1 MNFLCVVPVYNED
14 EKIQQLC
21 SEIKEFQSNNKN
33 IDFLLIN
40 NGSTDKSREIMESFN
55 LKIVNNEKNLGVG
68 FALIQGYKYAI
79 KSKYDYL
86 IHLAGN
92 GKMKPKEINK
102 FISLIEND
110 NYDFVHGSRFLDDGN
125 YKNNPLSRIIL
136 IRILTI
142 FISLLFRKKITDA
155 TCGFRAFKTTL
166 FIDILN
172 KIDNEKYYTYRYE
185 YLTLGKALLDKKINF
200 AEVGVTMDYKKKRY
214 SKIRPIIDW
223 FPIIIGWLEAFFDN
237 KKY

>member
-1 MNFLCVVPVYNED
+1 
-14 EKIQQLC
+14 
-21 SEIKEFQSNNKN
+21 
-33 IDFLLIN
+33 
-40 NGSTDKSREIMESFN
+40 
-55 LKIVNNEKNLGVG
+55 
-68 FALIQGYKYAI
+68 
-79 KSKYDYL
+79 
-86 IHLAGN
+86 
-92 GKMKPKEINK
+92 MKPKEINK

-125 YKNNPLSRIIL
+125 YNNNPVSRIIL

-185 YLTLGKALLDKKINF
+185 YLTLGKALLDK
-200 AEVGVTMDYKKKRY
+200 
-214 SKIRPIIDW
+214 
-223 FPIIIGWLEAFFDN
+223 N
-237 KKY
+237 KFR

>member
-79 KSKYDYL
+79 KAKYDYL

-125 YKNNPLSRIIL
+125 YKNNPVSRIIL

-142 FISLLFRKKITDA
+142 FISILFRKK
-155 TCGFRAFKTTL
+155 
-166 FIDILN
+166 
-172 KIDNEKYYTYRYE
+172 
-185 YLTLGKALLDKKINF
+185 
-200 AEVGVTMDYKKKRY
+200 
-214 SKIRPIIDW
+214 
-223 FPIIIGWLEAFFDN
+223 
-237 KKY
+237 